1 MSALDLFRTA
11 LEALDRNRMRTLLS
25 VLGIVIGIASVVSM
39 LAIGEGSKESIRS
52 QIAGM
57 GTNMVTIMPNR
68 NARSGAK
75 LDRSAQEV
83 LEEADVEILRERA
96 TLLRWVSPYLQSSG
110 QWINGAN
117 NWPAQI
123 QGVSPDYLSIRG
135 LSVAS
140 GRNFTEGETAS
151 RSKVC
156 LLGKTVADNLFP
168 DGTDPVGKWVRFN
181 KRPMLVVGVLAPKGT
196 NGFGQ
201 DQDDIVLAPWTTVQR
216 RILSTTSIRNIQ
228 ASVADENRVDE
239 AIEEA
244 TGLLM
249 ERRRG
254 KTASDEEPFVIRS
267 QKEMLDMMGS
277 TAQTLS
283 FVLTAVAALSL
294 LVGGIGIMNIM
305 LVSVTE
311 RIREIG
317 LRMAIGARQ
326 RDILAQ
332 FLLESVLVSLIGG
345 LAGILVGLGASAIVS
360 FGLKWPVS
368 VTPAS
373 VVLSFCVCA
382 GTGVVFGWLPAR
394 KASRLDPIAALR
406 RE

>member
-1 MSALDLFRTA
+1 MGFADLCRTA
-11 LEALDRNRMRTLLS
+11 FEAMGRNRMRTLLS
-25 VLGIVIGIASVVSM
+25 ILGIVIGIASVVAM
-39 LAIGEGSKESIRS
+39 LGIGEGSKSSIRS
-52 QIAGM
+52 QITSM

-68 NARSGAK
+68 FGRSGVRT
-75 LDRSAQEV
+75 DRASQEV
-83 LEEADVEILRERA
+83 LEAADVELLAERA
-96 TLLRWVSPYLQSSG
+96 TLLQWVSPVVQSNG
-110 QWINGAN
+110 QWISGAN
-117 NWPAQI
+117 NWPSSL
-123 QGVSPDYLSIRG
+123 QGVSPDYLDIRG
-135 LSVAS
+135 LELSE
-140 GRNFTEGETAS
+140 GRNFTEAEVKAKA
-151 RSKVC
+151 KVC

-168 DGTDPVGKWVRFN
+168 DGGSPVGKWVRFN
-181 KRPMLVVGVLAPKGT
+181 KHPMQVVGVLAPKGS

-216 RILSTTSIRNIQ
+216 RILSTNWLRTIQ
-228 ASVADENRVDE
+228 ASVVDENSVDE

-244 TGLLM
+244 TELLM

-254 KTASDEEPFVIRS
+254 KTVSNEEPFVVRS
-267 QKEMLDMMGS
+267 QKEMLDMLGS

-283 FVLTAVAALSL
+283 VVLTAVAALSL

-317 LRMAIGARQ
+317 LRMAIGARR

-345 LAGILVGLGASAIVS
+345 LVGIALGLGVCALIS
-360 FGLKWPVS
+360 FGLGWPIS
-368 VTPAS
+368 VTALS
-373 VVLSFCVCA
+373 LVLSFCVCV
-382 GTGVVFGWLPAR
+382 GTGILFGWLPAR
-394 KASRLDPIAALR
+394 KAARLDPIAALR